1 VPPGFTIWLLFL
13 VVMLAGVFTLGLTA
27 PGTAPSPVGSRMI
40 AFAFRAA
47 SYLALTVIMLFVGN
61 LTEREY
67 SRRQVAWLLGLMGI
81 YATIGGLAGVAAP
94 HFQFTSPLAYVLPH
108 GVTQNTLIQS
118 WMHPGLSQV
127 QGEIGSLK
135 GRPKAPF
142 DYTNSWGNSIV
153 ILLPWLLVWARTSR
167 ERWVAL
173 GVIAVAALPLIYSRD
188 RGAWLAV
195 AFCILYLALRFAA
208 RGRFGML
215 AGAFAGFAVLAVIV
229 VATPLHNVI
238 SERLTSTEH
247 NSNSIRATL
256 DNLSVKDGLASP
268 LIGYGDLRHMQGSPQ
283 SIAIGP
289 TSGCITC
296 GQLEVGSTGQ
306 LWLLLIS
313 DGVLGTVLY
322 FGFFGYG
329 VWRFRRDITPCG
341 LAGVLVL
348 VLTFVFMISYNAVT
362 APLAFTLVAYALL
375 WRNEREL
382 LAGEAVG
389 TATGGRKRL
398 ARRPQRPG

>member
-1 VPPGFTIWLLFL
+1 
-13 VVMLAGVFTLGLTA
+13 
-27 PGTAPSPVGSRMI
+27 
-40 AFAFRAA
+40 
-47 SYLALTVIMLFVGN
+47 
-61 LTEREY
+61 
-67 SRRQVAWLLGLMGI
+67 
-81 YATIGGLAGVAAP
+81 
-94 HFQFTSPLAYVLPH
+94 
-108 GVTQNTLIQS
+108 
-118 WMHPGLSQV
+118 MHPGLSQV